1 MLRADLCDYSDAHIV
16 VKGNMTLKGD
26 ADANKMNKIVAF
38 KINAP
43 FINCILKIN
52 SVQIDNSK
60 DLDVVLPMY
69 NLLEYSKNY
78 KKQHAP
84 CGIIT
89 EMNHIFL
96 PTCVTNDDIY

>member
-69 NLLEYSKNY
+69 NLPEYSKNY
-78 KKQHAP
+78 RK
-84 CGIIT
+84 IT
-89 EMNHIFL
+89 CTLWNYYRDEPYIPPYMCHK
-96 PTCVTNDDIY
+96 